1 MQKWLLNK
9 RTQKYIC
16 NSPSITF
23 SVTNSHPFRG
33 GKGGMSDEGMREAGS
48 DHKEICEGATKNVF
62 GTARGVLT
70 RERKSNRLKNEQP
83 APWFWQPAR

>member
-1 MQKWLLNK
+1 
-9 RTQKYIC
+9 
-16 NSPSITF
+16 
-23 SVTNSHPFRG
+23 
-33 GKGGMSDEGMREAGS
+33 MSDEGMREAGS

-70 RERKSNRLKNEQP
+70 RERKPNRLKNEQP